1 MAQDRRSSVKDLRGA
16 WESKTPQTRAS
27 IGNALYSPPYA
38 SKLKKKV
45 TINSASAEE
54 KNATKSTRQTI
65 EDLAVFASPRLVQK
79 KLDIKSKTAS
89 LPIAPSKG
97 DKQASKGP
105 QVRTAVAAKF
115 SKHEIVHGSDGKGT
129 TTSVAARMG
138 AFEQRKVTIRDRA
151 KLFNA
156 SNKGE
161 GGPPPMRV
169 HGKRTSV
176 LDKFYPPAPPG
187 GATPRVHGKR
197 TSVLDR
203 FTPAAEKKTYETN
216 KQLSVPAPPFKQKTP
231 VNSTKPAKLDAVA
244 ISPPF
249 VVKKQ
254 QQQSLLVPH
263 PPTTSKKVT
272 DAEPKPK
279 KADIFGRNSL
289 KPVTRPR
296 PSQVTPPPSP
306 TRHFVPETKPSPLP
320 TPSEP
325 APSPLPVSP
334 AAAAEPEN
342 KKSSKIDRKTIV
354 MQEIDQIIREAEE
367 KEIEDEMDEEVI
379 EVLREA
385 AVMSAAYTKRWYDVF
400 TDSFIHCPSLATTLI
415 DYSLLEIAEELYGEE
430 LPMLYTVSLRSIA
443 CEIADSEEEIPE
455 YVFNMAV

>member
-1 MAQDRRSSVKDLRGA
+1 MAQDRRNSVKDLRGA
-16 WESKTPQTRAS
+16 WESKTPKTRAS
-27 IGNALYSPPYA
+27 IGNALYSPPY
-38 SKLKKKV
+38 STKPKKNI
-45 TINSASAEE
+45 TINASAEE
-54 KNATKSTRQTI
+54 KNATKNTRQTI
-65 EDLAVFASPRLVQK
+65 EDLAVFASPRVVQT

-89 LPIAPSKG
+89 LP
-97 DKQASKGP
+97 SKGP
-105 QVRTAVAAKF
+105 RVRTTGAKF
-115 SKHEIVHGSDGKGT
+115 NKHELLHGSDGKGGA
-129 TTSVAARMG
+129 TTSIAARMG
-138 AFEQRKVTIRDRA
+138 AFEQRKVTNIRDRA
-151 KLFNA
+151 KLFDAN
-156 SNKGE
+156 SNGE
-161 GGPPPMRV
+161 GGPPPPPRVPRV

-187 GATPRVHGKR
+187 GAPPRVHGKR

-203 FTPAAEKKTYETN
+203 FTPAAERQTYETN
-216 KQLSVPAPPFKQKTP
+216 KQLYIPSPPFKQKKP
-231 VNSTKPAKLDAVA
+231 LNFAEPAKPDAVT

-254 QQQSLLVPH
+254 QQQQQSLISPQ
-263 PPTTSKKVT
+263 PPTTTNKKVMA
-272 DAEPKPK
+272 DDEPSPN

-296 PSQVTPPPSP
+296 PSQVTPPPPSP
-306 TRHFVPETKPSPLP
+306 TEHVVPETKPSPLP

-325 APSPLPVSP
+325 APLSP
-334 AAAAEPEN
+334 AAAKPEN

-354 MQEIDQIIREAEE
+354 LQEIDQIIREAEE
-367 KEIEDEMDEEVI
+367 KEIEDEMEEEVI
-379 EVLREA
+379 AILREA

-443 CEIADSEEEIPE
+443 CEIADTEEEIPE
-455 YVFNMAV
+455 YIINLAV